1 MKKRLLSAFLALA
14 MVLTLLPAT
23 AFAVDWTTD
32 SGDHSPEHA
41 TYPTSATD
49 PTTKDYY
56 VKDGNGRVTS
66 TVTVTRCTAA
76 DPKTGQEYG
85 KWYWQDNR
93 GGHSQTP
100 VYKEVQSGI
109 VTGTSGSG
117 QWYASVADYTNN
129 NVTTGDKVRGAF
141 TALGESAS
149 IDLSRYTDTSLTLAI
164 AGNAGTLTIPAT
176 LTTLNI
182 TAPFQK
188 TPGGVVNRGVVSA
201 ITTNR
206 GTQVTGGT
214 NTGLTVTANNIEF
227 GSITLN
233 GRANTLRLT
242 DCAVTGDIS
251 MDGATITT
259 VGGSTPNSWG
269 AQTINAT
276 NSTFGA
282 TITISNSNGG
292 GITFQDSKMT
302 GGTNAVSFTSD
313 GGSIRVSGASAL
325 GVITVAPR
333 TVNGSYATVNISG
346 GSVLGVTQDNSA
358 VSANDKALS
367 VTVTGANT
375 RFGDINTGVN
385 GTVNITDADGTSVT
399 VDKGTLTIGGS
410 GVNITGD
417 VTVGA
422 DDKTTL
428 NMRAT
433 GSSFGGIKAVATK
446 GANVIIG
453 AWEGKRQIQGGNDYG
468 VLDLKDY
475 KGKKV
480 TGGTFSGAKTII
492 DTFVAETCLPWLDTA
507 NLQFVTTSGTTTF
520 DLYTKDE
527 LARAI
532 SDIGTTAALQT
543 WGITVLGQGGTSE
556 EGGRTDLTLKTGQ
569 NPVAKIG
576 YNSTTPL
583 ILPEKINNMTISTWF
598 TETNRNVSFPS
609 GSTVNIP
616 YQAGGLT
623 LNATGTSTAVNRIT
637 KARASTPVA
646 STDGKPVVNQNVT
659 VTLNGN
665 TIHVTG
671 AVTPN
676 AGGVATVRVDLD
688 TDVVDED
695 GNYITLEG
703 VRLDY
708 NVNTKVISFNSIL
721 PEEVLDAGALVQ
733 DGLLVLNHGT
743 GEKYSVTANLN
754 ESASSL
760 GIAPDTAVENSI
772 VVTFGGKLSSMTTA
786 QKNDL
791 TELLSGT
798 NTSFTYGANQAMQQ
812 AINAA
817 QATITN
823 NTNVESWVTNAKNTI
838 WRQGFKSP
846 NTALNE
852 NYGYVANMAPH
863 TGNFN
868 SATTD
873 GGVIADAFQKA
884 YIVPYLV
891 VNVTDYDAA
900 GGTLSATLTPY
911 YRVDVSGA
919 SYVADKAY
927 TVQQG
932 RALTLT
938 GDITSPNAANQVKV
952 KFNLGAKFETQYM
965 HQDGKYVYQGVGGQW
980 MISHIGANG
989 GLGSIVINGS
999 DGLVKLGPTVTGGP
1013 AAIDPRVPALTSLN
1027 CKYDTL
1033 QAAIDDTVRGTI
1045 IQTTGDVTGVS
1056 TETMDTVTIDGKYTG
1071 SGAVNMTGIARK
1083 VYVAAEGQQDVTSN
1097 TGNVSVQTQGGYR
1110 YLVELKQD
1118 NVAAG
1123 TVAIAVTSTG
1133 NGTLSANRSTA
1144 KPGDTVTITTI
1155 PTAGQAVSSISAKT
1169 NSGANV
1175 SITSTGVANQYRF
1188 TVPQN
1193 ATSVTVTASF
1203 GVATAANLTITSSNY
1218 GLAATSS
1225 TQVYAGQEVTITTT
1239 PYTGYRAT
1247 GVTVTTNAGTMTATR
1262 TADNVY
1268 KFTVPANATYVTVTP
1283 NFAADTGLPFVD
1295 VPANDFYLDAVKFV
1309 YEKGLMNGITATT
1322 FGGSR
1327 TITRGQ
1333 IVTILY
1339 RLSGNP
1345 STSNTSSFQDVPADE
1360 YYAPAIT
1367 WAASN
1372 AIVNGRSST
1381 TFAPNDAIT
1390 RQELAAILYRYTSFR
1405 GLTNSKLAN
1414 LSGYTDQGQ
1423 VDGYAVTPMQW
1434 CVGNGIINGTSNTTL
1449 TPRGTAQRYQAA
1461 IMLMRYCQAFL
1472 NM

>member
-23 AFAVDWTTD
+23 AFAVDYTKPVTKAAPNTVTNSKTGQHFYDD
-32 SGDHSPEHA
+32 SNPNSI
-41 TYPTSATD
+41 
-49 PTTKDYY
+49 K
-56 VKDGNGRVTS
+56 
-66 TVTVTRCTAA
+66 TVTVTRCTS
-76 DPKTGQEYG
+76 TNLTEGREYG
-85 KWYWQDNR
+85 KWYWLDNQN
-93 GGHSQTP
+93 SSTT
-100 VYKEVQSGI
+100 YTYYEVDTGI

-117 QWYASVADYTNN
+117 QWYPDVAAYTNN
-129 NVTTGDKVRGAF
+129 TTEKVKGAF
-141 TALGESAS
+141 TFLGGTAP
-149 IDLSRYTDTSLTLAI
+149 DLSAYKDTSLTIDFVGSGALTVPS
-164 AGNAGTLTIPAT
+164 TLTNLT
-176 LTTLNI
+176 LTAKFTE
-182 TAPFQK
+182 TS
-188 TPGGVVNRGVVSA
+188 TGSGVAAKGNVNA
-201 ITTNR
+201 ITTAR
-206 GTQVTGGT
+206 GTYTPTEGK
-214 NTGLTVTANNIEF
+214 NGLTITATNIDF
-227 GSITLN
+227 GNITMV

-242 DCAVTGDIS
+242 DCEVDAIS
-251 MDGATITT
+251 MNGETDSNAAGTNK
-259 VGGSTPNSWG
+259 SYN

-276 NSTFGA
+276 NSTIA
-282 TITISNSNGG
+282 SIAISNGNGG
-292 GITFQDSKMT
+292 GVTLQDST
-302 GGTNAVSFTSD
+302 VTTTIGFTSD
-313 GGSIRVSGASAL
+313 GGNIQVGGLSDT
-325 GVITVAPR
+325 GVITVTPR
-333 TVNGSYATVNISG
+333 TETGAYANVRITG
-346 GSVLGVTQDNSA
+346 GQVDGVTQG
-358 VSANDKALS
+358 VQGTNDKAIS
-367 VTVTGANT
+367 ITVTGTNT
-375 RFGDINTGVN
+375 NFGDIDAEVN

-417 VTVGA
+417 VTVGE

-433 GSSFGGIKAVATK
+433 GSSFGGIKAVANK

-480 TGGTFSGAKTII
+480 TGGTFSGATTII

-532 SDIGTTAALQT
+532 SDIGTTAALQP

-556 EGGRTDLTLKTGQ
+556 EGGKTELILKTGQ
-569 NPVAKIG
+569 NEVARIG

-598 TETNRNVSFPS
+598 TEANRNVSFPS

-616 YQAGGLT
+616 YQAGLT
-623 LNATGTSTAVNRIT
+623 LNATGTSTAVNKIT
-637 KARASTPVA
+637 KARASAPVA
-646 STDGKPVVNQNVT
+646 SSDGKPVVNQNVT

-688 TDVVDED
+688 TDVVDKN
-695 GNYITLEG
+695 GTYITLEG

-708 NVNTKVISFNSIL
+708 NVNTKVISFNAIL
-721 PEEVLDAGALVQ
+721 PESALNAGALVQ

-760 GIAPDTAVENSI
+760 SIAPDTDVENSI
-772 VVTFGGKLSSMTTA
+772 VVTFGGKLSSMTAA
-786 QKNDL
+786 QKNGL
-791 TELLSGT
+791 TELLSGAG
-798 NTSFTYGANQAMQQ
+798 TSFTYGANQAMQQ

-846 NTALNE
+846 NTALNV
-852 NYGYVANMAPH
+852 NYGYVDNMAPH

-873 GGVIADAFQKA
+873 GGVIATAFQKA

-919 SYVADKAY
+919 TYDDEKAY

-932 RALTLT
+932 RALTLS
-938 GDITSPNAANQVKV
+938 GDITSPTAANQVKV
-952 KFNLGAKFETQYM
+952 KFNLGASFATQYM
-965 HQDGKYVYQGVGGQW
+965 HQDGKYVYQGVGGEW

-1045 IQTTGDVTGVS
+1045 IQTTGNVTGVL

-1144 KPGDTVTITTI
+1144 KPGEIVTITTI
-1155 PTAGQAVSSISAKT
+1155 PTTGQAVSSISAKT

-1175 SITSTGVANQYRF
+1175 SVTSTGVANQYRF

-1225 TQVYAGQEVTITTT
+1225 TQVYAGQEVTVTTT

-1247 GVTVTTNAGTMTATR
+1247 GVTVTTNAGTLTATR
-1262 TADNVY
+1262 TANNVY

-1283 NFAADTGLPFVD
+1283 TFAADTGLPFVD

-1309 YEKGLMNGITATT
+1309 YEKNLMNGITATT

-1333 IVTILY
+1333 IVTILH
-1339 RLSGNP
+1339 RLSGSP
-1345 STSNTSSFQDVPADE
+1345 AVSGTSSFQDVPANE
-1360 YYAPAIT
+1360 YYATAIA
-1367 WAASN
+1367 WAAN
-1372 AIVNGRSST
+1372 NGIVNGRSST
-1381 TFAPNDAIT
+1381 SFAPNDAIT

-1405 GLTNSKLAN
+1405 GLTNNKLAN
-1414 LSGYTDQGQ
+1414 LSVYTDQGQ
-1423 VDGYAVTPMQW
+1423 VDGYAATPMQW

-1461 IMLMRYCQAFL
+1461 IMLMRYCQTFL

>member
-49 PTTKDYY
+49 PTTKNYY

-109 VTGTSGSG
+109 VAGTSGSG
-117 QWYASVADYTNN
+117 QWYA
-129 NVTTGDKVRGAF
+129 NVTDYSTTVSGGVERVRGAF
-141 TALGESAS
+141 TVLGGGV
-149 IDLSRYTDTSLTLAI
+149 DLDLTRYGDTSLTLAI
-164 AGNAGTLTIPAT
+164 ANKVAKLTIPTNLNTLTIEGKFQAT
-176 LTTLNI
+176 PSGVVDKAQVDVISTSRGSQVASGAGTNSGLNI
-182 TAPFQK
+182 TA
-188 TPGGVVNRGVVSA
+188 TNA
-201 ITTNR
+201 NITSI
-206 GTQVTGGT
+206 
-214 NTGLTVTANNIEF
+214 GLT
-227 GSITLN
+227 

-242 DCAVTGDIS
+242 DCTVGDIT
-251 MDGATITT
+251 MDGETITT
-259 VGGSTPNSWG
+259 VGGTTPNSWG

-276 NSTFGA
+276 NSTIDSI
-282 TITISNSNGG
+282 TITNGNGG
-292 GITFQDSKMT
+292 GVTLQDST
-302 GGTNAVSFTSD
+302 VTNTIGFTSD
-313 GGSIRVSGASAL
+313 GGNIQVGGLSDT
-325 GVITVAPR
+325 GVITVTPR
-333 TVNGSYATVNISG
+333 TKTGAYANVRITG
-346 GSVLGVTQDNSA
+346 GDVAGVTQG
-358 VSANDKALS
+358 VQGTNDKAIS
-367 VTVTGANT
+367 ITVTGTNT
-375 RFGDINTGVN
+375 NFGDIDADVN
-385 GTVNITDADGTSVT
+385 GTVSITDADGTSVT

-417 VTVGA
+417 VTVG
-422 DDKTTL
+422 DGDKTTL

-433 GSSFGGIKAVATK
+433 GSSFGGIKAVASK

-453 AWEGKRQIQGGNDYG
+453 AWEGKRQIQGGNNYG

-480 TGGTFSGAKTII
+480 TGGTFSGANVI
-492 DTFVAETCLPWLDTA
+492 DTFVAESCLPWLDTA
-507 NLQFVTTSGTTTF
+507 NLQFVTTSGTNIY

-532 SDIGTTAALQT
+532 SDIGTTAALQP

-556 EGGRTDLTLKTGQ
+556 EGGKTELILKTGQ
-569 NPVAKIG
+569 NEVAKIG

-623 LNATGTSTAVNRIT
+623 LNATGTSTAVNKIT
-637 KARASTPVA
+637 KARASAPVA
-646 STDGKPVVNQNVT
+646 SSDGKPVVNQNVT

-688 TDVVDED
+688 TDVVDKD
-695 GNYITLEG
+695 GAYITLEG

-708 NVNTKVISFNSIL
+708 NVNTKVISFNAIL
-721 PEEVLDAGALVQ
+721 PESALNAGALVQ

-760 GIAPDTAVENSI
+760 SIAPDAAVANSI

-791 TELLSGT
+791 TELLSGA

-846 NTALNE
+846 NTTLNT
-852 NYGYVANMAPH
+852 NYGYVDNMAPH

-868 SATTD
+868 SNSTD
-873 GGVIADAFQKA
+873 GGAIADAFQKA

-911 YRVDVSGA
+911 YRVDVSA
-919 SYVADKAY
+919 ADYDADKAY

-932 RALTLT
+932 RALTLS

-965 HQDGKYVYQGVGGQW
+965 HQDGKYVYQGVGGEW

-1045 IQTTGDVTGVS
+1045 IQTAGTVTGVLA
-1056 TETMDTVTIDGKYTG
+1056 ETMDTVTIDGKYTG
-1071 SGAVNMTGIARK
+1071 SCAVNMTGIARK

-1118 NVAAG
+1118 NVTAG

-1175 SITSTGVANQYRF
+1175 SVTSTGVANQYRF

-1283 NFAADTGLPFVD
+1283 NFAADTGLPFAD

-1345 STSNTSSFQDVPADE
+1345 STSNTSSFQDVPANE

-1372 AIVNGRSST
+1372 GIVNGRNST
-1381 TFAPNDAIT
+1381 SFAPNDAIT

-1405 GLTNSKLAN
+1405 GLTNNKLAN